1 MACGMPDMDT
11 SYMDMLDGGVGESS
25 PTGEADASEN
35 CINTCLCQLNVRS
48 DAGRLLTVES
58 QYNRKVQCECMFW
71 DCFPFQKQYLF
82 HPFPGRSDPSTSAH
96 SQGQYQERPAV
107 CSLTTE
113 KRCGRLVS
121 EVVAQSKP
129 NQPGRYP
136 QLYLTRLWALMIW
149 SSTNVA

>member
-1 MACGMPDMDT
+1 M
-11 SYMDMLDGGVGESS
+11 GESS

-35 CINTCLCQLNVRS
+35 CINTCLRQLNVS

-58 QYNRKVQCECMFW
+58 QYDHKVQCECMFW
-71 DCFPFQKQYLF
+71 DWFPFQKQYLF
-82 HPFPGRSDPSTSAH
+82 HPFPGRSDPSTSAQRV
-96 SQGQYQERPAV
+96 SQGQFQERPAV

-129 NQPGRYP
+129 IQPGRYIHSYIS
-136 QLYLTRLWALMIW
+136 LGCGH
-149 SSTNVA
+149 